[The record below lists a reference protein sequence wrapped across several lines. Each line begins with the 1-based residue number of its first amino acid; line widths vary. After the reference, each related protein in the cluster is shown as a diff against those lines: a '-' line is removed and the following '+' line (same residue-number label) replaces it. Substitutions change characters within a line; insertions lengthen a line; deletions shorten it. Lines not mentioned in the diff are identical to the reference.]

1 MNKRLQQFNLRL
13 DQLLGIQPGA
23 LTQPGN
29 SQERAALE
37 TAHLLH
43 NLNFDAE
50 MTPKDIFILKPFS
63 QRRTF
68 MQTLRAKPALM
79 ILFVLLALALL
90 SGAAYAIGRSLGY
103 IYLPDSGFLPA
114 DSTLVLAQPVRQEY
128 EGRSLTITR
137 GLSTPDETRLWLEFS
152 DRARPVDGAHL
163 ILENDQTLTA
173 SSWQYTPNTP
183 ETRGVLLV
191 FPALSGDTTHTTLAL
206 PEGWNLPLVW
216 LPASESSLPNV
227 SLAPYPTTSAESTTC
242 QESNGLKAC
251 LLAAATTETETSIL
265 IEVQSLH
272 PELQPGAWVGQV
284 WQFPDQPVE
293 LRDTQGNIYPLID
306 SPSQALSFPPLSPNQ
321 TLTLSIPALLATADL
336 IGQSLT
342 VDVGDNPQPETVIPL
357 DITIPAM
364 GIDIHFSQ
372 ATFEGDGV
380 NSLRLILNADPIQP
394 IGGILPVALEI
405 GKPDRV
411 DDLYGGGMFA
421 GSKDIFIELLR
432 PSGKINGVIH
442 IPLEK
447 VILAVQGPF
456 EFTFTL
462 PDSANLPG
470 DPVQADPGNFVP
482 QLTVTPL
489 PLDGYSFFGAS
500 PQPGELLFSAIETDT
515 TTLFAL
521 SPLSEPR
528 RLATLPGAVAQVYVH
543 PDNQGID
550 YLAGLPV
557 MRDGF
562 FYIKDLGLYSL
573 RFDGSL
579 PKFLHTFPPAPANTV
594 GTIVEGHWSF
604 DGRYAIFR
612 YVNNQPGNNFWQF
625 LWLDLACRTD
635 GNCIAHEI
643 TSRPD
648 IELYKALFAPSD
660 YRILFTGAD
669 YSGTGEQDIF
679 LLDFDPADPGRE
691 PVNLTSHSSDF
702 ADDVGVSPAVWTPDG
717 SIFTL
722 CSDGQMTNRF
732 CTVNSVSGNIINGAV
747 YDEHLFQYA
756 LTPTGRQMIGI
767 VINHTALG
775 KGTLELRLFDM
786 DGQPGLALVSAPVIS
801 NVVMS
806 EDERFIACITG
817 EPGQLTLLD
826 LANGQIQTL
835 PSSAVWG
842 ISWTGWVR

>member
-37 TAHLLH
+37 AARLLH

-50 MTPKDIFILKPFS
+50 MTPKGIFALRPFS
-63 QRRTF
+63 QRRSF

-114 DSTLVLAQPVRQEY
+114 DSTLVLAQPVRQEH
-128 EGRSLTITR
+128 EGQSLTVAR
-137 GLSTPDETRLWLEFS
+137 GLSTPEETRLWLEFS
-152 DRARPVDGAHL
+152 DGARPVDGAHL

-173 SSWQYTPNTP
+173 SSWQYEPNIP
-183 ETRGVLLV
+183 ETRGILMV
-191 FPALSGDTTHTTLAL
+191 FPALPGDAAHTTLAL
-206 PEGWNLPLVW
+206 PEGWHLPLVW
-216 LPASESSLPNV
+216 LPASESNLPDV
-227 SLAPYPTTSAESTTC
+227 SLAPYPTASAESTTC
-242 QESNGLKAC
+242 RESNGLKAC
-251 LLAAATTETETSIL
+251 LLAAATTATETSIL

-293 LRDTQGNIYPLID
+293 LRDSQGNIYPLVD

-321 TLTLSIPALLATADL
+321 TLMLSIPALLATADL
-336 IGQSLT
+336 TGQSLA
-342 VDVGDNPQPETVIPL
+342 VDVGNNPQPETVIPL
-357 DITIPAM
+357 DITIPTM

-372 ATFEGDGV
+372 AVFEGDGV
-380 NSLRLILNADPIQP
+380 TSLRLILNADPIEP
-394 IGGILPVALEI
+394 VGSIVPVALEI

-411 DDLYGGGMFA
+411 DDLYGGGMFT

-432 PSGKINGVIH
+432 PSGKISGVIH

-447 VILAVQGPF
+447 VILAMQGPF

-462 PDSANLPG
+462 PESASLPG
-470 DPVQADPGNFVP
+470 DPAQADPANFSP
-482 QLTVTPL
+482 QPTATPL
-489 PLDGYSFFGAS
+489 PLDGYSFFGES
-500 PQPGELLFSAIETDT
+500 PQPGELLFTAIEAEH

-521 SPLSEPR
+521 APFNEPR
-528 RLATLPGAVAQVYVH
+528 RLAILPGAVAQIYIH
-543 PDNQGID
+543 PDRQGMD

-557 MRDGF
+557 MRDGI
-562 FYIKDLGLYSL
+562 FYIKDLSLYSL
-573 RFDGSL
+573 HFDGSL
-579 PKFLHTFPPAPANTV
+579 PRLLHTFPLTPANTI
-594 GTIVEGHWSF
+594 GTVAEGNWSF
-604 DGRYAIFR
+604 DGKYAIFR
-612 YVNNQPGNNFWQF
+612 YVNNQPGNNFWRF
-625 LWLDLACRTD
+625 LWLDLACRTG
-635 GNCIAHEI
+635 GNCVAHEI
-643 TSRPD
+643 TSQPN
-648 IELYKALFAPSD
+648 IELGKAFFAPSD
-660 YRILFTGAD
+660 YRALFTGAD
-669 YSGTGEQDIF
+669 YSGTGEPDIF
-679 LLDFDPADPGRE
+679 LLDFDPADPGRQ
-691 PVNLTSHSSDF
+691 PVNLTSHSSDL
-702 ADDVGVSPAVWTPDG
+702 ADDVGVSPAVWMPDC

-722 CSDGQMTNRF
+722 CNDGQMTNRF
-732 CTVNSVSGNIINGAV
+732 CAINPTSGSITSGAV
-747 YDEHLFQYA
+747 YNEHLFQYV
-756 LTPTGRQMIGI
+756 LTPTGRQVIGI

-786 DGQPGLALVSAPVIS
+786 DGQPGLALVSAPAIS

-826 LANGQIQTL
+826 LDNGQIQPI
-835 PSSAVWG
+835 PSGAIWG
-842 ISWTGWVR
+842 ISWAGWVR